1 MTERSYT
8 ELLKR
13 TTLTSRYRYLALR
26 GAIGDETFGH
36 ERYLNQRFYQSQ
48 EWRSVRD
55 QVIIRDQ
62 GRDLGLE
69 GHEIHAS
76 AFVHH
81 MNPISRDDLL
91 HFNDDIVNP
100 EYLITVSHTTHN
112 AIHFGDENLLPQPI
126 VERTPDDT
134 LLWRRGPA

>member
-1 MTERSYT
+1 MSNRTYT
-8 ELLKR
+8 DLMKR
-13 TTLTSRYRYLALR
+13 TSLLSRFRYLSL
-26 GAIGDETFGH
+26 GGFVGEETFGH

-55 QVIIRDQ
+55 QVIIRDG

-69 GHEIHAS
+69 GHEIHSS

-91 HFNDDIVNP
+91 RFNHDIVNP

-112 AIHFGDENLLPQPI
+112 AIHFGDESLLPKPI
-126 VERTPDDT
+126 VERMPGDT
-134 LLWRRGPA
+134 LLW